1 MVETLS
7 SSSAHQTTEGGP
19 KRGPARLFG
28 WFLVLFLI
36 FLVVGLSTLF
46 QRRTESHVLAEQTEK
61 MDVVHVSVIH
71 ATPIN
76 SDSDMVLPASL
87 NSYVQVPIYART
99 DGYLKKWYK
108 DIGSH
113 VTKGE
118 LLAEIDTPEV
128 DQQLAQARADLNTSE
143 ANAKLSG
150 TTASRYQQLFQS
162 QVVSQ
167 QDVDNYAGDY
177 AAKQAIV
184 HSAEANVMRLEDMES
199 FKSVYAPISGVI
211 TQRNVD
217 IGTLINAGNGGS
229 SIKEMFDLAQTDP
242 LRVYVSVPQ
251 TYESSVHPG
260 LKACLQVPEFPGRDF
275 CGQVVR
281 TADAIDPS
289 TRTLLTEVDVANPT
303 GALLQGAYAQMTF
316 QTKLPGQEITLP
328 INALLFRPEGT
339 MAAVVTPDGHLQLKK
354 VNIGRD
360 FGNTVEIVQGIT
372 AQDNVVIDPPDSLA
386 DGQKVEVNTQDQ
398 ERAQAAPAPAK

>member
-1 MVETLS
+1 V
-7 SSSAHQTTEGGP
+7 HHTTESSP
-19 KRGPARLFG
+19 QHSPQRGPAKLFG
-28 WFLVLFLI
+28 WFLVLFVV
-36 FLVVGLSTLF
+36 FLVLGLYTLF
-46 QRRTESHVLAEQTEK
+46 QRRTEQHVLAEQTEK
-61 MDVVHVSVIH
+61 MDVVRVATVH

-76 SDSDMVLPASL
+76 TDSDMVLPASL
-87 NSYVQVPIYART
+87 NSYVQVPIYSRT

-113 VTKGE
+113 VAKGD

-128 DQQLAQARADLNTSE
+128 DQQLDQARADLNTAQ

-150 TTASRYQQLFQS
+150 TTAARYQQLFQS

-167 QDVDNYAGDY
+167 QDVDNYAGDSS
-177 AAKQAIV
+177 AKQAIV
-184 HSAEANVMRLEDMES
+184 HSAEANVKRLEDLES
-199 FKSVYAPISGVI
+199 FKHVYAPIAGVI

-217 IGTLINAGNGGS
+217 TGTLINAGNGGS
-229 SIKEMFDLAQTDP
+229 AIKEMFDLAQTDP

-251 TYESSVHPG
+251 VYESSIRSG

-281 TADAIDPS
+281 TADAIDPG

-303 GALLQGAYAQMTF
+303 GALLQGAYAQMHF
-316 QTKLPGQEITLP
+316 NTKLPGQEITLP

-339 MAAVVTPDGHLQLKK
+339 MAAVVGPDGRLSLKK
-354 VNIGRD
+354 VTIGRD

-372 AQDNVVIDPPDSLA
+372 QQDAVVIDPPDSLN
-386 DGQKVEVNTQDQ
+386 DGQKV
-398 ERAQAAPAPAK
+398 